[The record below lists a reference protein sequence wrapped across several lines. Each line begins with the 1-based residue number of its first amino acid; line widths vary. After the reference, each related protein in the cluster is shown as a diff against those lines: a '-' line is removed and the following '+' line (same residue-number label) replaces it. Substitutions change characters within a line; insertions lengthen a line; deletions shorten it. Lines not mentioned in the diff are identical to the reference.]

1 VKTITHSEE
10 VKVGPRGVLILQNNI
25 FYLYNFL
32 FSKTKKQVRKTKSF
46 LFFWCFTFPLFN
58 ALTTISR
65 KTSSTARHV
74 SNDVG
79 RFTGEEAILS

>member
-1 VKTITHSEE
+1 MYVAASFFDPISIY
-10 VKVGPRGVLILQNNI
+10 LFYII

-65 KTSSTARHV
+65 KTSS
-74 SNDVG
+74 
-79 RFTGEEAILS
+79 I